1 MKLQHIWFKQEGIA
15 QWYWASH
22 IKDMSL
28 VTLLACGK
36 EYVILKDIKMQYRQK
51 CYLMIVL
58 M

>member
-1 MKLQHIWFKQEGIA
+1 
-15 QWYWASH
+15 
-22 IKDMSL
+22 MSL